1 MILIIGSNGQLGRQ
15 MQKELTARRMAF
27 AAVDYPDID
36 ITQPMSLDRLVA
48 DTQPQTVV
56 NCAAY
61 TNVDRAEA
69 DEGAAY
75 AINALG
81 PKNLAQ
87 ICGENGIELVHVS
100 TDYVFNGVPILEN
113 GTPRPYVETDPCAP
127 ATAYGRTKLAG
138 ERFVQEGCDRWY
150 ILRTAWLYGEGHN
163 FVKTMLR
170 LSETRD
176 ALTVVD
182 DQIGSPTS
190 TVDLAK
196 TICALIG
203 SGACGLYHAT
213 CEGQCSWYDF
223 AKRIFELAGRSTSVQ
238 PVTTEEYRRAYPA
251 SAPRPKWSVLENSR
265 LIEVGKNVFRH
276 WEDALKEYLLDINKK
291 ELDGT

>member
-1 MILIIGSNGQLGRQ
+1 MQWSRNDRKVIMILIIGSNGQLGRQ

-113 GTPRPYVETDPCAP
+113 GTPRPYAETDPCAP

-138 ERFVQEGCDRWY
+138 VSC
-150 ILRTAWLYGEGHN
+150 
-163 FVKTMLR
+163 
-170 LSETRD
+170 
-176 ALTVVD
+176 
-182 DQIGSPTS
+182 
-190 TVDLAK
+190 
-196 TICALIG
+196 
-203 SGACGLYHAT
+203 
-213 CEGQCSWYDF
+213 
-223 AKRIFELAGRSTSVQ
+223 
-238 PVTTEEYRRAYPA
+238 RRAATGGTYC
-251 SAPRPKWSVLENSR
+251 APRGVR
-265 LIEVGKNVFRH
+265 
-276 WEDALKEYLLDINKK
+276 
-291 ELDGT
+291 